1 LSITWST
8 PAAMRALR
16 ATLVVPGLF
25 ALTFKGIDDLQM
37 ATFAAFGGFA
47 TLVMAA
53 FGGSRRDKALA
64 HLGLAVAGSVLL
76 VIGTAVHATTWL
88 VVVVTIPVVFAVLFA
103 GVIGPNV
110 AAGGTAA
117 LLAYVLPAASP
128 GTIDMVPNRL
138 AGWWM
143 ASVIG
148 TAAVLL
154 LSPRPPG
161 DALRGAAA
169 RSTRAL
175 ADHLDAAL
183 RGDDL
188 DRYRK
193 ASIEAKH
200 ALRAQ
205 FTAAPYRPT
214 NLTTADQA
222 LAALVGVLEWATALL
237 CDSLAEYGDLRKIPE
252 VERELFTVTSAVL
265 WDTAGVL
272 DGAEAVPDVDRLD
285 RALEASVAA
294 LRRMSIDG
302 EYAEAVDLSFHARTF
317 GYAARASAVDA
328 LVATRRAD
336 ASTVLERQRRLYG
349 IPKEV
354 SGAER
359 RLGVLA
365 GAGGIAM
372 RHASLRSV
380 WFLNSVRGAV
390 ALAAA
395 IGVADVSGV
404 EHGFWV
410 VLGTLSVLRTNA
422 ASTGATALRAVLGT
436 TVGFLI
442 GAGLI
447 LAIGTSQGALWAA
460 LVLAVFV
467 ASYAPGTAPFAVG
480 QAAFTIVVSVLYN
493 LLVPVGWKVGVVRV
507 EDVALGGAVS
517 LAVGVLFWPRGAGKV
532 VRDDLA
538 DAFHEAGAFMARAT
552 EWALGLRGAVP
563 DATGAVT
570 ADLRLADALR
580 GYFAEQGTKRMPR
593 DELWRLVGG
602 TTRLRLTARSLSGLP
617 MPEAEPDP
625 VSEALR
631 DQAEH
636 LASWFDRLGTSLIN
650 KDAEAVRALR
660 LPELATVAAGA
671 SAPVVPCTLWVEQH
685 IQHLGPHLD
694 ELVAAADKL
703 VTQRSLPWWK

>member
-1 LSITWST
+1 MIRPPSWLSITWST

-328 LVATRRAD
+328 LAAPTR
-336 ASTVLERQRRLYG
+336 
-349 IPKEV
+349 P
-354 SGAER
+354 
-359 RLGVLA
+359 
-365 GAGGIAM
+365 
-372 RHASLRSV
+372 RS
-380 WFLNSVRGAV
+380 WNG
-390 ALAAA
+390 
-395 IGVADVSGV
+395 SGV
-404 EHGFWV
+404 
-410 VLGTLSVLRTNA
+410 
-422 ASTGATALRAVLGT
+422 STAFRRRFRGRSGGSACWPARAVSPCGT
-436 TVGFLI
+436 P
-442 GAGLI
+442 AC
-447 LAIGTSQGALWAA
+447 
-460 LVLAVFV
+460 
-467 ASYAPGTAPFAVG
+467 
-480 QAAFTIVVSVLYN
+480 
-493 LLVPVGWKVGVVRV
+493 
-507 EDVALGGAVS
+507 
-517 LAVGVLFWPRGAGKV
+517 
-532 VRDDLA
+532 
-538 DAFHEAGAFMARAT
+538 
-552 EWALGLRGAVP
+552 
-563 DATGAVT
+563 
-570 ADLRLADALR
+570 
-580 GYFAEQGTKRMPR
+580 
-593 DELWRLVGG
+593 
-602 TTRLRLTARSLSGLP
+602 ARSGSSTAC
-617 MPEAEPDP
+617 AEPWRWP
-625 VSEALR
+625 PRSGSR
-631 DQAEH
+631 TSAESST
-636 LASWFDRLGTSLIN
+636 ASGWCWERC
-650 KDAEAVRALR
+650 RCC
-660 LPELATVAAGA
+660 
-671 SAPVVPCTLWVEQH
+671 APTPRRPGRPRCAPCW
-685 IQHLGPHLD
+685 
-694 ELVAAADKL
+694 A
-703 VTQRSLPWWK
+703 RPWGS